1 MLSNFYAV
9 YAHLRIYIVKE
20 NLIINLELKIQ
31 ILFERRK
38 FLFINILNSHTYI
51 LQDSL

>member
-31 ILFERRK
+31 ILFERRN
-38 FLFINILNSHTYI
+38 FLFINILNSRTYI